1 MGLNAISISG
11 MTLSN
16 FVCFMNMFEYQINKL
31 LEMLKKDEEFEKND
45 KKHEADI
52 GSVDTEITQKEEI
65 LEHLKHNMEQYQVL
79 LEENDLLVREL
90 QSLEG
95 EKLQL
100 MSQVAQHEKKGA
112 SEPTAYVLKLKEKLQ
127 AVESRLKS
135 QASEQKKREDAMGLI
150 KRDSAR
156 VKELEESINGLKRS
170 KVDMVKKQKDA
181 ASHFKA
187 FMDLKNKELADVRKT
202 RQREKVASSKLEN
215 ENRKLVTMM
224 SRKVKAHQKTE
235 EALQKNKAHLVKLLA
250 MRKRERQRQSTTR
263 AGGGAK
269 AGGKIKSKVPLT
281 PTDATE
287 VVWAPEN
294 EAVKSAKFTLVQ
306 LVCGRAEKQL
316 RVEQEGKL
324 MDEFDALQ
332 QQVLEVVANLNKLK
346 KLEEDEAS
354 QNEGDHEDE
363 SEAFAAE
370 IIEHEERLEALI
382 VKLDLVSNALSET
395 HLPANETAE
404 GEEEEALELE
414 LVGGLEAPS
423 LRTTLWSLLDE
434 FSELE
439 YQKRLLAESHHR
451 KEAEVKAV
459 EAKLARLEQAN
470 ADLQRSFHDRT
481 RNMHAERL
489 EYAQAVCS
497 PNGKKQQGGALRA
510 LNADLE
516 AKLEEEKAA
525 RSALEEESK
534 GLRTKA
540 ADACEQL
547 EIAQMALQQ
556 AAPGEGNPLT
566 KVIEDIQTIWTD
578 LGTSETDRRDMLAE
592 IRESAG
598 KSARAILAK
607 SSQEQEALKERI
619 VDLENELQ
627 LIARVIGVEAS
638 TIVPE
643 TQSSRQEYFSRLVSA
658 RAKVEDEVS
667 ALSERLTAVHRK
679 ASSFMTMLGAYEEPV
694 NYPKLAQ
701 LLQLDP
707 ATVFT
712 SGLASD
718 CDGTLPALLEGWEAS
733 ARSLAVR
740 IGEVQAEQQATVIAA
755 RSQLAALGIKND
767 LPNNLCNLEHSYD
780 AETMHTTC
788 RFLFSSEQALEA
800 SSTSHSKEFV
810 ACVKT
815 LAAAIQETHSA
826 YAEAAGVASHF
837 LETWFVAVHN
847 RLARDHENLPPLGKE
862 RLVILVHE
870 VFHCL
875 NKTRD
880 TCTSSVA
887 KIKGAWEEHSTALE
901 ARVEIPAPWEREG
914 PAASSSLA
922 DAATALEKSAVVKTA
937 KLNELTAEL
946 KTACDEAQ
954 SLEERMSRVT
964 EALGK
969 MDDRAQLQLAI
980 MGYDEQLAELYK
992 ESTAFELKAKDP
1004 SRLQDRTG
1012 KGRKE
1017 LANEEATRKQ
1027 FQKSIR
1033 KTLSDLQKALTQW
1046 EVNEHEK
1053 FRGELL
1059 SEHGLSVRDAKNKD
1073 AVSGMTQLMH
1083 LESSMQVKGGNGN
1096 GERRN
1101 SGELPT
1107 RTNRD
1112 SGEGSGNPNT
1122 LEPSTTNANNQ
1133 PEVQD
1138 ATEKRGAEAFGTPAR
1153 PSMTGKAQK
1162 SNPFAKMMSSRKSMA
1177 CTPAPNQS
1185 LGEGDSP
1192 TAKLQEATI
1201 LEQENVDPSC

>member
-1 MGLNAISISG
+1 
-11 MTLSN
+11 
-16 FVCFMNMFEYQINKL
+16 
-31 LEMLKKDEEFEKND
+31 MLKKDEEFEKND

-112 SEPTAYVLKLKEKLQ
+112 AEPTAYVLKLKEKLQ

-135 QASEQKKREDAMGLI
+135 QASEQKKREEAMGLI

-181 ASHFKA
+181 AAHFKA

-215 ENRKLVTMM
+215 ENRKLVMMM

-269 AGGKIKSKVPLT
+269 AGGKTKAKVPLT

-294 EAVKSAKFTLVQ
+294 EAVKSAKFTLAQ
-306 LVCGRAEKQL
+306 LVSGRAEKQL
-316 RVEQEGKL
+316 RCEQEGKL
-324 MDEFDALQ
+324 VDEFDALQ
-332 QQVLEVVANLNKLK
+332 QQVLQVVGNLNKLK

-354 QNEGDHEDE
+354 QHEGDHEEE

-395 HLPANETAE
+395 HLPANEGAE
-404 GEEEEALELE
+404 GEEEESLELE
-414 LVGGLEAPS
+414 LVGGLDAPS

-439 YQKRLLAESHHR
+439 YQKRLLAESHHL
-451 KEAEVKAV
+451 KEAEVKAA
-459 EAKLARLEQAN
+459 EAKMARLEQAN

-497 PNGKKQQGGALRA
+497 PNGKKQQSGALRA

-516 AKLEEEKAA
+516 AKLEEEKEA
-525 RSALEEESK
+525 RIALEEESK
-534 GLRTKA
+534 ALRTKA
-540 ADACEQL
+540 ANASEQL

-556 AAPGEGNPLT
+556 ATPGEGNSLT
-566 KVIEDIQTIWTD
+566 KLIEDIQAIWTD
-578 LGTSETDRRDMLAE
+578 LGTSEDDRRGILAE
-592 IRESAG
+592 IRESTG
-598 KSARAILAK
+598 KSANAILAK
-607 SSQEQEALKERI
+607 SSQEQEELKGRI
-619 VDLENELQ
+619 VDLEGELI
-627 LIARVIGVEAS
+627 LVARVIGVEAS
-638 TIVPE
+638 TIMPE
-643 TQSSRQEYFSRLVSA
+643 SQGSRQEYFSCLVEA

-667 ALSERLTAVHRK
+667 VLSERTTAVHRK
-679 ASSFMTMLGAYEEPV
+679 ASSFMAMLSAYEEP
-694 NYPKLAQ
+694 NSYPKLKQ
-701 LLQLDP
+701 LLQLNP
-707 ATVFT
+707 ASIFT
-712 SGLASD
+712 SGLGD
-718 CDGTLPALLEGWEAS
+718 CDGTLPELLEGWEAS

-740 IGEVQAEQQATVIAA
+740 IGEVQADQQATVTAA

-767 LPNNLCNLEHSYD
+767 LLRSLCDLEHSHD
-780 AETMHTTC
+780 AETTSAAC

-815 LAAAIQETHSA
+815 LAAAIQRMHGA
-826 YAEAAGVASHF
+826 YDEAAGVANHF

-847 RLARDHENLPPLGKE
+847 RLARDHESLPPLGKE
-862 RLVILVHE
+862 RLAILVHE

-914 PAASSSLA
+914 PAAISSLSDIA
-922 DAATALEKSAVVKTA
+922 LALEKSTAVETA
-937 KLNELTAEL
+937 KLSELTAEL
-946 KTACDEAQ
+946 KIACDEAQ
-954 SLEERMSRVT
+954 SLEERMGRVT

-980 MGYDEQLAELYK
+980 VGFDEQLAELYK

-1033 KTLSDLQKALTQW
+1033 KTLSDMQKALTQW

-1112 SGEGSGNPNT
+1112 SGEGSGNAST
-1122 LEPSTTNANNQ
+1122 LEPPSTTNMSSQA
-1133 PEVQD
+1133 EVQE

-1162 SNPFAKMMSSRKSMA
+1162 SNPFAKMMSTRKSIA
-1177 CTPAPNQS
+1177 CTPASNQ
-1185 LGEGDSP
+1185 LQGEGESP